1 MADCL
6 ANGGS
11 TLSDIPDYSADREGI
26 VITFIF
32 EIIPMLVKFLG
43 LGTVLLVL
51 LWAILF
57 GGERLIDKIR
67 RV

>member
-1 MADCL
+1 MANCL
-6 ANGGS
+6 ANGDS

-26 VITFIF
+26 VITLVF
-32 EIIPMLVKFLG
+32 EVIPMLVKFLG

>member
-1 MADCL
+1 MANCL

-26 VITFIF
+26 VITLVF
-32 EIIPMLVKFLG
+32 EVIPMLVKFLG

>member
-6 ANGGS
+6 ANGDS
-11 TLSDIPDYSADREGI
+11 SVSDIPDDAIDWEGI
-26 VITFIF
+26 VITLVF
-32 EIIPMLVKFLG
+32 EVIPMLVKFLG